1 MSDDP
6 LRPDRAPVPAAPAAV
21 EKTDASELPVVARL
35 VVEIR
40 SDGTRTV
47 ARGAVEDLT
56 TGQRTAVEARGAT
69 PLALVASLSRALI
82 HLPALARRMGRAF
95 FPAKKDP

>member
-1 MSDDP
+1 MTDEPSDR
-6 LRPDRAPVPAAPAAV
+6 LPAQSGPAAV
-21 EKTDASELPVVARL
+21 EPSEEGRELPVVARL

-40 SDGTRTV
+40 SDGRSTV

-69 PLALVASLSRALI
+69 PLALLASLSRALV
-82 HLPALARRMGRAF
+82 HLPALALRAGRALL
-95 FPAKKDP
+95 PGKKER